1 MPYQPRHGLRA
12 SLRAGEAKFGLLAL
26 SGSAQLVEMG
36 GFLGLDF
43 AFLDLE
49 HTDGIDTADIL
60 NLVRA
65 ADAAGLPSL
74 VRVAAGIAD
83 EIQRVLDYGA
93 AGICVPHVRTAAA
106 AGEAVAAAKYPP
118 QGRRSTCPYIRANA
132 YGGRAD
138 VSSYTVVAN
147 EETVV
152 MVLVEDPEGVA
163 NLEEIVAVPGLDAIG
178 VGLSDLAR
186 SLGLDGDAVDPRIDR
201 ARMDAA
207 ALARRHGLAAWTTL
221 ATSPA
226 VAEGERSDELV
237 ARMADGFNLFTWQ
250 DTSIFREACP
260 TPPRGDPPD
269 PPAGRAEG
277 LRAAF

>member
-1 MPYQPRHGLRA
+1 MPYQPRRGLRA
-12 SLRAGEAKFGLLAL
+12 SLRSGEALFGLLAL

-49 HTDGIDTADIL
+49 HTDGIDTAGIL
-60 NLVRA
+60 HLVRA

-74 VRVAAGIAD
+74 VRVAGGTAD

-106 AGEAVAAAKYPP
+106 AADAVAAAKYPP
-118 QGRRSTCPYIRANA
+118 EGRRSTCPYIRANA

-138 VSSYTVVAN
+138 VSSYTRVAN

-163 NLEEIVAVPGLDAIG
+163 NLEEIAAVPGLDALG

-186 SLGLDGDAVDPRIDR
+186 SLGLDGDAVDPRIDQ
-201 ARMDAA
+201 ARINAA

-221 ATSPA
+221 TTSPA
-226 VAEGERSDELV
+226 IAQEERAGELADRLAE
-237 ARMADGFNLFTWQ
+237 GFNLFTWQ
-250 DTSIFREACP
+250 DTAVFREAIL
-260 TPPRGDPPD
+260 T
-269 PPAGRAEG
+269 
-277 LRAAF
+277 LREVRRQPVGQPG